1 MSYNIY
7 GEMIFDGHMN
17 FGFSSYIA
25 VINSNNDYETGRTEI
40 NNRSGKYVV
49 DGYSFGTTTEAVNY
63 LMSDGMT
70 YKEAI
75 DYLENEG
82 GAF

>member
-7 GEMIFDGHMN
+7 GEMIYDGHTDVG
-17 FGFSSYIA
+17 FGFCNYD
-25 VINSNNDYETGRTEI
+25 NNYRTEI
-40 NNRSGKYVV
+40 NNRNSKYVI
-49 DGYSFGTTTEAVNY
+49 DGYSFGTVTEAVNY

-70 YKEAI
+70 YDEAI
-75 DYLENEG
+75 AYLENEG

>member
-7 GEMIFDGHMN
+7 GEMIYDGHTD
-17 FGFSSYIA
+17 FGFGFCNYD
-25 VINSNNDYETGRTEI
+25 NNYRTEI
-40 NNRSGKYVV
+40 NNRNSKYVI
-49 DGYSFGTTTEAVNY
+49 DGYSFGTVTEAVNY

-70 YKEAI
+70 YNEAI
-75 DYLENEG
+75 AYLENEG

>member
-7 GEMIFDGHMN
+7 GEMIYDGHTD
-17 FGFSSYIA
+17 FGFGFCNYD
-25 VINSNNDYETGRTEI
+25 NNYRTEI
-40 NNRSGKYVV
+40 NNRNSKYVIN
-49 DGYSFGTTTEAVNY
+49 GYSFGTVTEAVNY

-70 YKEAI
+70 YDEAI
-75 DYLENEG
+75 AYLENEG

>member
-7 GEMIFDGHMN
+7 GEMIYDGHTD
-17 FGFSSYIA
+17 FGFGFCNYCD
-25 VINSNNDYETGRTEI
+25 NDHRTEI
-40 NNRSGKYVV
+40 NNRNSKYVI
-49 DGYSFGTTTEAVNY
+49 DGYSFGTATEAVNY

-70 YKEAI
+70 YDEAI
-75 DYLENEG
+75 AYLG

>member
-7 GEMIFDGHMN
+7 GEMIYDGHTDFE
-17 FGFSSYIA
+17 FGFCNYD
-25 VINSNNDYETGRTEI
+25 NNYRTEI
-40 NNRSGKYVV
+40 NNRNSKYVI
-49 DGYSFGTTTEAVNY
+49 DGYSFGTVTEAVNY

-70 YKEAI
+70 YDEAI
-75 DYLENEG
+75 AYLENEG

>member
-7 GEMIFDGHMN
+7 GEIYYDGHTD
-17 FGFSSYIA
+17 FGFGFCNYCDCD
-25 VINSNNDYETGRTEI
+25 NDHRTEI
-40 NNRSGKYVV
+40 NSKNSKYVI
-49 DGYSFGTTTEAVNY
+49 DGYSFGTATEAVNY

-70 YKEAI
+70 YDEAI
-75 DYLENEG
+75 AYLENEG

>member
-7 GEMIFDGHMN
+7 GEMIYDGHTN
-17 FGFSSYIA
+17 FGFCNY
-25 VINSNNDYETGRTEI
+25 NCDNDYRTEI
-40 NNRSGKYVV
+40 NNRNSKYVI
-49 DGYSFGTTTEAVNY
+49 DGYSFGTATEAVNY

-70 YKEAI
+70 YDEAVN
-75 DYLENEG
+75 YLENEG

>member
-7 GEMIFDGHMN
+7 GEMIYDGHTD
-17 FGFSSYIA
+17 FGFGFCNYD
-25 VINSNNDYETGRTEI
+25 NNYRTEI
-40 NNRSGKYVV
+40 NNRNCKYII

-70 YKEAI
+70 YDEAI
-75 DYLENEG
+75 AYLENEG